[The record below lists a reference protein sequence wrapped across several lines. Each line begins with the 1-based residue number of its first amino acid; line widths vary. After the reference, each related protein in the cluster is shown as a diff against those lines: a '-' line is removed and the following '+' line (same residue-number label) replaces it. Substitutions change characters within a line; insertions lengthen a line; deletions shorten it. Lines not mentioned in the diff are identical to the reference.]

1 MHVLHATSLLPWVRR
16 SGCKR
21 WPTRKVRWRDAPVQ
35 ALMLIS
41 SSQDCKKLKV
51 RFAVCWSALLST
63 YTCLHALYPPPA
75 LPEQLH
81 GCALGVHLWADIALP
96 PTTATATTVTAMR
109 ASFYMFLGCESHW
122 HCSTCNWA
130 ASHKLLH
137 TTPHV
142 RKTLLHAFSTVAS
155 LQGTLVVGQHARQRL
170 AHISH

>member
-1 MHVLHATSLLPWVRR
+1 M
-16 SGCKR
+16 
-21 WPTRKVRWRDAPVQ
+21 
-35 ALMLIS
+35 
-41 SSQDCKKLKV
+41 
-51 RFAVCWSALLST
+51 
-63 YTCLHALYPPPA
+63 
-75 LPEQLH
+75 
-81 GCALGVHLWADIALP
+81 GVHLWADIALP